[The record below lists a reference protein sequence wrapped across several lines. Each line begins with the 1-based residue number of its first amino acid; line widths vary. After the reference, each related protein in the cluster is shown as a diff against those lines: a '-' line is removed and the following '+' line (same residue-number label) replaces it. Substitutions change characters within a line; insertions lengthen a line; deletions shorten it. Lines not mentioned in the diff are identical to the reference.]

1 MKNDDNDSDCM
12 SFVRKILSKP
22 NEKKKHVAQQYR
34 MRLEEKK
41 GKQTEKQLNQSS
53 HSQYTDYKLF
63 ARMENSCLSLANF
76 K

>member
-1 MKNDDNDSDCM
+1 MTIMIQIACHLCEKYCQNQMKKGTCSTTTQNA
-12 SFVRKILSKP
+12 FRR
-22 NEKKKHVAQQYR
+22 ER
-34 MRLEEKK
+34 KK

-53 HSQYTDYKLF
+53 HSQNTDYKLF